1 MDGALTLLAT
11 GDLGPNRENPDSI
24 FDGVRDALKQGDLV
38 FGQLEPCLAHTGSP
52 LPQSRLPMRGDP
64 AGAAAIAKAGFDV
77 ISFAT
82 NHCMDWGREAFFE
95 TLDVVRKNGMVPIG
109 AGKNLAEASKPYIAE
124 VNGVKIGFLAYCSI
138 LPQNYFATADRPGC
152 APLRGLTV
160 YEQIEHDQPG
170 TPARIHSFPLQE
182 DLDRIVQQVAD
193 LKKQVDIVAV
203 SLHWGIHFIPA
214 VIAQYQRIAGHAIID
229 AGADIILGHHTHILK
244 PVEIYKGKA
253 IIYSM
258 ANFALEPPFM
268 FAEDLEQFNKS
279 EQHKEIQNL
288 NPDWKKMPSK
298 PMPADSYKSLLL
310 KVRIEDRKIAG
321 VSFIPV
327 QLDDDSNP
335 RTLTEADPEFMEIVR
350 YMEDITKDQ
359 GLETTYEVSN
369 GEVYVTYLIRK
380 K

>member
-1 MDGALTLLAT
+1 MEHSLTLLAT

-24 FDGVRDALKQGDLV
+24 FDGVREALKQGDLL
-38 FGQLEPCLAHTGSP
+38 FGQLDPCLAHTGSP

-64 AGAAAIAKAGFDV
+64 AGGAAIARAGFNV

-95 TLDVVRKNGMVPIG
+95 TLEVIRENGMVPIG
-109 AGKNLAEASKPYIAE
+109 AGKDLADACKPYIVE
-124 VNGVKIGFLAYCSI
+124 VNGVKIAFLACCSI
-138 LPQNYFATADRPGC
+138 LPQNYFATTERPGC
-152 APLRGLTV
+152 APLRGLTI

-182 DLDRIVQQVAD
+182 DLDRLVAD
-193 LKKQVDIVAV
+193 IRAVRDQADIVAV
-203 SLHWGIHFIPA
+203 SLHWGIHFVPA
-214 VIAQYQRIAGHAIID
+214 VIAQYQRIAAHAIID

-244 PVEIYKGKA
+244 PIEVYKGKP

-258 ANFALEPPFM
+258 ANFALEPPFL
-268 FAEDLEQFNKS
+268 FAENLDLCNS
-279 EQHKEIQNL
+279 PRHKELQDL

-298 PMPADSYKSLLL
+298 PMPTDSYKSLLL
-310 KVRIEDRKIAG
+310 KVRIQDKKIQR

-335 RTLTEADPEFMEIVR
+335 RTLTPADPEFAEIIT
-350 YMEDITKDQ
+350 YMRDITADQ
-359 GLETTYEVSN
+359 NLDTRYVEDGDEVFV
-369 GEVYVTYLIRK
+369 EL
-380 K
+380 